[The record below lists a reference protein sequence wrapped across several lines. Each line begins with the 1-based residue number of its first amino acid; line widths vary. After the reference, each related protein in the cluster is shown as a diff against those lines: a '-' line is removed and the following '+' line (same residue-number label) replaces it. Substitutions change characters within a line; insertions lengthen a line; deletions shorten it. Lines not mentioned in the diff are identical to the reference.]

1 MTGFADLLGGNLNF
15 DTERI
20 ESVGTHA
27 VKGRLLQVEDI
38 KREVYENDKTTAID
52 GYIEVY
58 PPGAKKRK
66 PYLGRIPLQVKAS
79 VVCDGSSY
87 RHSKEDVEC
96 YLNEGGV
103 LFFFCEV
110 SEDYQ
115 AKNLYYDCL
124 LPIDLREMLRTMAE
138 EGTRSISRHLRL
150 LPSDPI
156 ELRRIIEEFLK
167 NKLVQAAFVLKGPGN
182 LLELTAAGLGIERI
196 SMPKVPRRGN
206 AGLTFDD
213 FSNGGYLYAT
223 MEDGSEAAAV
233 YESLVSFT
241 FSRTERVSSGDF
253 VSPMPVST
261 TMKATRRT
269 LNIGNIS
276 IDFPLGESDG
286 PRSVCFDGSGSF
298 RERALSGKFM
308 LSLIETGT
316 MLCGDRAFSLGGLSF
331 ESSEIDNLTRVTNH
345 AERISKVLD
354 ILHVEQDWDPSSL
367 SPKELFDLDTLALA
381 MLDGETVSISAAKGY
396 SGESGLID
404 VNVQGSTIRLIAV
417 KESKARYRLYDLF
430 SDSVPFMFCFS
441 EKESGEG
448 AIEVPPLLFFS
459 AEDYARIV
467 NFDAESFKRRL
478 DGIKPTGRFDEA
490 ISGAILGM
498 LEAYDAGAQAEEKL
512 LSVAIIAA
520 KAALDFRDNPINKIN
535 YMQAV
540 ARGRDLTEKEKDEL
554 AELGEGFRDDFAIS
568 AACSILIG
576 EERRA
581 RLALKRL
588 SSEERAEFESW
599 PIARFFED

>member
-1 MTGFADLLGGNLNF
+1 MNF

-27 VKGRLLQVEDI
+27 VRGRLLQVEDI
-38 KREVYENDKTTAID
+38 KPEVYENDKTTAID

-58 PPGAKKRK
+58 PPNAKKRK
-66 PYLGRIPLQVKAS
+66 PYLGRILLQVKAS
-79 VVCDGSSY
+79 AVCDGSSY

-96 YLNEGGV
+96 YLSEGGV

-115 AKNLYYDCL
+115 EKNLYYDCL
-124 LPIDLREMLRTMAE
+124 LPVDLREMLRTME
-138 EGTRSISRHLRL
+138 RKGTRSISRHLRL
-150 LPSDPI
+150 LPNDPI

-167 NKLVQAAFVLKGPGN
+167 NKLAQAAFVLKGPGD
-182 LLELTAAGLGIERI
+182 LLELTAAGLEIERI

-223 MEDGSEAAAV
+223 MEDGSEAAAAFD
-233 YESLVSFT
+233 SLASFT
-241 FSRTERVSSGDF
+241 FSRTECVSSGDF
-253 VSPMPVST
+253 ISPMPVSVT
-261 TMKATRRT
+261 ITATRRT
-269 LNIGNIS
+269 LNIGKVS
-276 IDFPLGESDG
+276 IDSPIGGSDE
-286 PRSVCFDGSGSF
+286 PRSIRFDGSGSF
-298 RERALSGKFM
+298 HERALSGKFM
-308 LSLIETGT
+308 LSLVETGT
-316 MLCGDRAFSLGGLSF
+316 MLCGDRAFSLDGFSF
-331 ESSEIDNLTRVTNH
+331 ESSEIDNLTRITNH
-345 AERISKVLD
+345 AERISRLLD
-354 ILHVEQDWDPSSL
+354 ILHVEQDWDPSLL
-367 SPKELFDLDTLALA
+367 SNKELSDLDTLALA
-381 MLDGETVSISAAKGY
+381 ILDGETVSISTAKDY

-467 NFDAESFKRRL
+467 NFDVGCFKRKL
-478 DGIKPTGRFDEA
+478 DSIKPADRFDEA
-490 ISGAILGM
+490 IVAGILGM
-498 LEAYDAGAQAEEKL
+498 LEAYDAGAQAEKKL

-520 KAALDFRDNPINKIN
+520 KAALDFRDDPINKIN

-540 ARGRDLTEKEKDEL
+540 ARERGLTEKEKDEL
-554 AELGEGFRDDFAIS
+554 AELGENFRDDFAIS

-588 SSEERAEFESW
+588 SPEEHTEFESW
-599 PIARFFED
+599 PIAQFFED